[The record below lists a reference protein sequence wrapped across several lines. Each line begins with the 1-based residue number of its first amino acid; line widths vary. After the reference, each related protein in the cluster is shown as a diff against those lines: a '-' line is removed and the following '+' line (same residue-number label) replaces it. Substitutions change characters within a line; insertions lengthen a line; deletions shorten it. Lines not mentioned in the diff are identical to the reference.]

1 MSRNATR
8 PIVLIVIFISAM
20 VIFSMLM
27 NKENKEQTTTMD
39 SASLPVMQFM
49 YGDKVLNELHGY
61 TQEMDMLSM
70 RDGLMPL
77 SDSRQ
82 LELKVTTYGNKIDQ
96 ISYKIRSM
104 NNERLLVEVE
114 DAEIVNS
121 GDFVN
126 CKIQLP
132 SLFEKDVEYNM
143 EITLEMDGQ
152 KVHYYTRIVYAP
164 DCYVDETLTFALD
177 FHAYT
182 FRDDSAE
189 FISTYMDPAT
199 GDATN
204 LSFVDLTCTLR
215 QITWADFTGVKLT
228 EPVVSI
234 KEISPSYN
242 VITLD
247 YVMTN
252 VNEDNEIEYYNVEE
266 YYRLRQ
272 TPTRM
277 YVLNFE
283 RRMNQI
289 FQGENHFFNGN
300 AQLLLGIRDNQ
311 VEFLGNDSG
320 DCVAFVQEGELWSY
334 DIINNKITQVFTF
347 RGVEGINNRENWDQH
362 DIKIV
367 RVDEAGS
374 ITFIVYGYM
383 NSGMHEGS
391 VGMGVYYY
399 DALAQ
404 TVEEEVFIRSD
415 KSYEVLK
422 AELGKLMYVN
432 EQKQFYF
439 MLNHSVYK
447 MDLTTFE
454 MTTLVEDGTD
464 DCFASSKSGR
474 YFAWVHPEHINDSTA
489 ILLEDLKTGITYE
502 VKSETANYL
511 RPITFIGEDFAYGV
525 AANTDVVADIFGEIQ
540 FPFKSI
546 EILNT
551 SEDKRDVIKEYNPGI
566 GKITNVAVD
575 ENNIHVEIA
584 ELSNGRYEVIGSDT
598 IMNRETDPINGIKLT
613 KAVTDLKQ
621 TQVSLA
627 IKEVTNKENL
637 QIVLPKHIVLEEDRT
652 FFVELES
659 KDYYYVYVKG
669 EVLLATKDVS
679 EAIHVANENMGVV
692 VDSDV
697 RYIFKRARNT
707 TQTALKNLTPNVED
721 ARMDSITKCISVM
734 LNKEGVE
741 VRVNELISAGQ
752 TPFEILNGTL
762 KNAKVLELRDCR
774 VEELLYFI
782 DQSNP
787 VFAKI
792 STSQSV
798 LLTGYSANYIYYY
811 DAASG
816 QTKSM
821 LYEEAQNLFE
831 RGGCYFITYVK

>member
-8 PIVLIVIFISAM
+8 PIVLIFIFISAM

-27 NKENKEQTTTMD
+27 NKENEEQTTTMD

-49 YGDKVLNELHGY
+49 YGDMVLNELHGY

-82 LELKVTTYGNKIDQ
+82 LDVKVKTYGNKIEQ
-96 ISYKIRSM
+96 LSYKIRSM
-104 NNERLLVEVE
+104 DSERLLVEVE
-114 DAEIVNS
+114 NAEIITSN
-121 GDFVN
+121 DFVD
-126 CKIQLP
+126 CKVQLP
-132 SLFEKDVEYNM
+132 SLFEQNVEYNM
-143 EITLEMDGQ
+143 EITINLGDK

-164 DCYVDETLTFALD
+164 DCYVNETLEFALK
-177 FHAYT
+177 FHEYT
-182 FRDDSAE
+182 FRDDAAE
-189 FISTYMDPAT
+189 FIATYMDPAT
-199 GDATN
+199 GDATT
-204 LSFVDLTCTLR
+204 LSYVDLTSTLK
-215 QITWADFTGVKLT
+215 QITWANFTGVKLT

-234 KEISPSYN
+234 KEISPYYN

-247 YVMTN
+247 YVVTN
-252 VNEDNEIEYYNVEE
+252 VNEKNEIEYYNVEE

-283 RRMNQI
+283 RKMNQI
-289 FQGENHFFNGN
+289 FQGENYFFNGN

-311 VEFLGNDSG
+311 VEFLGSDSG
-320 DCVAFVQEGELWSY
+320 DSVAFVQEGELWSY

-347 RGVEGINNRENWDQH
+347 RGAEGINSRENWDQH

-383 NSGMHEGS
+383 NSGIHEGS

-432 EQKQFYF
+432 EQKQLYF

-454 MTTLVEDGTD
+454 MITLVKNGTEE
-464 DCFASSKSGR
+464 CFASSKSGR
-474 YFAWVHPEHINDSTA
+474 YFAWINPENINNSKF
-489 ILLEDLKTGITYE
+489 IYLEDLKTGITHE
-502 VKSETANYL
+502 LKAAATDYL
-511 RPITFIGEDFAYGV
+511 RPITFIGEDFVYGV
-525 AANTDVVADIFGEIQ
+525 ARNGDVVTDIFGDLQ
-540 FPFKSI
+540 FPFSTI

-551 SEDKRDVIKEYNPGI
+551 SEDKREVIKKYSPGI
-566 GKITNVAVD
+566 GKISNVTVD

-584 ELSNGRYEVIGSDT
+584 EMSNGRYEAIGSDT
-598 IMNRETDPINGIKLT
+598 IMNRETEPINGIKLT
-613 KAVTDLKQ
+613 KAVTELKQ
-621 TQVSLA
+621 TQVSLT
-627 IKEVTNKENL
+627 IKEKANKDNL
-637 QIVLPKHIVLEEDRT
+637 EIILPKHIVLEEDRT
-652 FFVELES
+652 FVLES
-659 KDYYYVYVKG
+659 DSEDYYYVYEKG

-679 EAIHVANENMGVV
+679 EAVQVANKNMGVV

-697 RYIFKRARNT
+697 KYIFKRARNT
-707 TQTALKNLTPNVED
+707 TQTALKNLVPNAED
-721 ARMDSITKCISVM
+721 ARADSITKCISTM
-734 LNKEGVE
+734 LNKEGIE

-752 TPFEILNGTL
+752 TPYEILNGTL
-762 KNAKVLELRDCR
+762 KNAKVIELKNCVVD
-774 VEELLYFI
+774 ELLYFI
-782 DQSNP
+782 DQANP

-792 STSQSV
+792 SINQAV
-798 LLTGYSANYIYYY
+798 LLTGYSANYVYYY

-816 QTKSM
+816 QTQSIS
-821 LYEEAQNLFE
+821 YEEAQKMFE
-831 RGGCYFITYVK
+831 KGGSYFIAYVK